1 MFKSFEKKQDPHRLK
16 PVPPLKAEGPLD
28 VLAILTSQT
37 DRAQL
42 ENIFEKAGWR
52 IAFADAIEDAATRPI
67 PIVLYDRD
75 LPGADWRQAVQQ
87 LAGNSQHPR
96 KVILASF
103 VADDYLWEEVIHFG
117 GYDILP
123 KPFRESEVLHTMQ
136 FAWAAV
142 TKSLPSGQR
151 TR

>member
-1 MFKSFEKKQDPHRLK
+1 MFSKRTSHIAKVER
-16 PVPPLKAEGPLD
+16 PLS
-28 VLAILTSQT
+28 VLAILASQT

-42 ENIFEKAGWR
+42 ESIFEKAGWR
-52 IAFADAIEDAATRPI
+52 IVFAEGIDDTTIEPM
-67 PIVLYDRD
+67 PVVLYDRD
-75 LPGADWRQAVQQ
+75 LPGADWRQAIRQ
-87 LAGNSQHPR
+87 LAGVQHHR

-103 VADDYLWEEVIHFG
+103 VADDYLWEEVIHCG

-123 KPFRESEVLHTMQ
+123 KPFRESEVLHVIQ
-136 FAWAAV
+136 FAWASV

>member
-1 MFKSFEKKQDPHRLK
+1 MFTKRSNPTNAEPRL
-16 PVPPLKAEGPLD
+16 A
-28 VLAILTSQT
+28 VLAILTSQS

-42 ENIFEKAGWR
+42 QSVFENAGWR
-52 IAFADAIEDAATRPI
+52 IVFANSIEEPTTQPI

-75 LPGADWRQAVQQ
+75 LPGLDWRQAIQQ
-87 LAGNSQHPR
+87 LSVSQPSR
-96 KVILASF
+96 KIILASF

-123 KPFRESEVLHTMQ
+123 KPFRESEVRHVIQ

-142 TKSLPSGQR
+142 TKSLPSEQR
-151 TR
+151 TK

>member
-1 MFKSFEKKQDPHRLK
+1 MFSKRSQTTNAA
-16 PVPPLKAEGPLD
+16 PPLA
-28 VLAILTSQT
+28 VLAILASQN

-42 ENIFEKAGWR
+42 ESIFEKAGWR
-52 IAFADAIEDAATRPI
+52 IVFANGIEELTAQPMPI
-67 PIVLYDRD
+67 ILYDRD
-75 LPGADWRQAVQQ
+75 LPGADWRQAIQQ
-87 LAGNSQHPR
+87 LAGSQPSR

-123 KPFRESEVLHTMQ
+123 KPFRENEVRHVIQ

-142 TKSLPSGQR
+142 TKSLPSAQR
-151 TR
+151 TK

>member
-1 MFKSFEKKQDPHRLK
+1 MFSKRTSQTTDAAPSL
-16 PVPPLKAEGPLD
+16 A

-37 DRAQL
+37 DRTQL
-42 ENIFEKAGWR
+42 QSIFEKAGWR
-52 IAFADAIEDAATRPI
+52 IAFANSMDELTAQPM

-75 LPGADWRQAVQQ
+75 LPGADWRQAIQQ
-87 LAGNSQHPR
+87 LAGSQPSR

-123 KPFRESEVLHTMQ
+123 KPFRESEVRHVIQ

-142 TKSLPSGQR
+142 TKSLPSAQR
-151 TR
+151 TK

>member
-1 MFKSFEKKQDPHRLK
+1 MFSKRTNH
-16 PVPPLKAEGPLD
+16 VIKAEHPLS
-28 VLAILTSQT
+28 VLAILTSPA

-42 ENIFEKAGWR
+42 QSIFEKAGWR
-52 IAFADAIEDAATRPI
+52 IIFAGGIEETTNHAM
-67 PIVLYDRD
+67 PIVLFDRD
-75 LPGADWRQAVQQ
+75 LPGADWRQAIQQ
-87 LAGNSQHPR
+87 LSASQHPR

-136 FAWAAV
+136 FAWAAA
-142 TKSLPSGQR
+142 TKSLSSGQR
-151 TR
+151 TK

>member
-1 MFKSFEKKQDPHRLK
+1 MFSKRSSQTTNAEA
-16 PVPPLKAEGPLD
+16 PVT

-42 ENIFEKAGWR
+42 ESIFEKAGWR
-52 IAFADAIEDAATRPI
+52 IVFANSIEELTTQPI
-67 PIVLYDRD
+67 LIVLYDRD
-75 LPGADWRQAVQQ
+75 LPGADWRQAIQQ
-87 LAGNSQHPR
+87 ISSSQPSR

-123 KPFRESEVLHTMQ
+123 KPFRESEVRHVIQ

-142 TKSLPSGQR
+142 TKSLPSGQH
-151 TR
+151 TK

>member
-1 MFKSFEKKQDPHRLK
+1 MFRSFEKKQDPHRLK
-16 PVPPLKAEGPLD
+16 PVPPLKAEGPLA
-28 VLAILTSQT
+28 VLAILTSQA

-42 ENIFEKAGWR
+42 ESIFQKAGWR
-52 IAFADAIEDAATRPI
+52 IVFADAIEDIQPI

-75 LPGADWRQAVQQ
+75 FPGAALRQAIQQ
-87 LAGNSQHPR
+87 LSSNPHPR

-142 TKSLPSGQR
+142 TKSHPSGRR

>member
-1 MFKSFEKKQDPHRLK
+1 MFTKRTNHTAKTEH
-16 PVPPLKAEGPLD
+16 PLST
-28 VLAILTSQT
+28 LAILTSQA

-42 ENIFEKAGWR
+42 ESIFEKAGWR
-52 IAFADAIEDAATRPI
+52 IVFADAIEDIQPI

-75 LPGADWRQAVQQ
+75 LPGADWRQAIQQ
-87 LAGNSQHPR
+87 LSGSQHPR

-142 TKSLPSGQR
+142 KKSLPSGQR
-151 TR
+151 TK

>member
-1 MFKSFEKKQDPHRLK
+1 MFSKRTNHIAKTEH
-16 PVPPLKAEGPLD
+16 PLS
-28 VLAILTSQT
+28 VLAILTSHT

-42 ENIFEKAGWR
+42 ESIFEKAGWR
-52 IAFADAIEDAATRPI
+52 IAFADAIQEAAPQPM

-75 LPGADWRQAVQQ
+75 LPGADWRQAIQQ
-87 LAGNSQHPR
+87 LAGTRHHS

-136 FAWAAV
+136 FAWAAI

>member
-1 MFKSFEKKQDPHRLK
+1 MFNKRSSQTTN
-16 PVPPLKAEGPLD
+16 AEAPIA
-28 VLAILTSQT
+28 VQAILTSQT

-42 ENIFEKAGWR
+42 QSLFENAGWR
-52 IAFADAIEDAATRPI
+52 ISFSNSIEDTATQPAPVVI
-67 PIVLYDRD
+67 YDRD
-75 LPGADWRQAVQQ
+75 LPGGDWRQAIQQ
-87 LAGNSQHPR
+87 LAGSQPSR

-123 KPFRESEVLHTMQ
+123 KPFRESEVRHVIQ

-142 TKSLPSGQR
+142 TKSLPSGQHIK
-151 TR
+151 